1 MELGLLVRAGTWV
14 VGTHLRSLRLSCL
27 TRHLACC
34 CSGAIEAGMAL
45 SMVMSVLMASS
56 RKAGRKGLLFR
67 PGRFG
72 TRLHVDGVSFP
83 GVKGP
88 NSLMK

>member
-1 MELGLLVRAGTWV
+1 
-14 VGTHLRSLRLSCL
+14 
-27 TRHLACC
+27 
-34 CSGAIEAGMAL
+34 
-45 SMVMSVLMASS
+45 MVMSVLMASS